1 MKFDGNNDSQR
12 RVGVSMLF
20 DGVNMVSK
28 EGRDLCPV
36 IVVVSLSS
44 DDIWYDEAIIHL
56 RWNQLLPKNL
66 RIKIEERCCA

>member
-1 MKFDGNNDSQR
+1 MSNHSFIKYGVDKLWPLQHQFSLLFMKFDGNNDRQR

-44 DDIWYDEAIIHL
+44 DDI
-56 RWNQLLPKNL
+56 
-66 RIKIEERCCA
+66 

>member
-1 MKFDGNNDSQR
+1 MKFDGNNDRER

-28 EGRDLCPV
+28 EGRDLCRV

-44 DDIWYDEAIIHL
+44 DDI
-56 RWNQLLPKNL
+56 
-66 RIKIEERCCA
+66 